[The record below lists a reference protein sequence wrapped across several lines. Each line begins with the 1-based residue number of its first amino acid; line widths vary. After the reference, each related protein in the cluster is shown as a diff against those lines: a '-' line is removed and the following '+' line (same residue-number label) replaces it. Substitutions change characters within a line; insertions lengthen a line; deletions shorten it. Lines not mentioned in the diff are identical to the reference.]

1 MYNILKQKKE
11 CMKVKITYRY
21 PIGPVESDPIEYTIT
36 EDITTEEYIQKL
48 NNPDDIVKI
57 EVL

>member
-1 MYNILKQKKE
+1 
-11 CMKVKITYRY
+11 MKVKITYRY

>member
-1 MYNILKQKKE
+1 
-11 CMKVKITYRY
+11 MKVKITYKC
-21 PIGPVESDPIEYTIT
+21 PIGSIESDPIEYTIT

-48 NNPDDIVKI
+48 NNPDNIIKI

>member
-1 MYNILKQKKE
+1 
-11 CMKVKITYRY
+11 MKVKITYKC
-21 PIGPVESDPIEYTIT
+21 PIGPVESDPIEFTII

-48 NNPDDIVKI
+48 NNPDSIIKI